1 MLLSDDEVKIEGKTK
16 TYNDTKT
23 DSGNKL
29 ERIFC
34 ERCGCPVLSI
44 SSAYPGMSCTATL
57 PLLLILNPD
66 YTDADL

>member
-1 MLLSDDEVKIEGKTK
+1 MVLSDEEVEIEGKTK

-34 ERCGCPVLSI
+34 EKCGCPVVSI
-44 SSAYPGMSCTATL
+44 SSAYPGKSSMAT
-57 PLLLILNPD
+57 PFS
-66 YTDADL
+66 ADSKTQRY